1 MRLDVALGGIEQ
13 VHAERHVVRPGAQVI
28 HALARR
34 VAEDD
39 FGRVRIQGEWP
50 RRAVGQRDLRF
61 FHRFG
66 EREAERIAGLDEKL
80 AGFRRGG
87 IEPFDGVGDEDGERN
102 AQRPVALEDIEADP
116 DLLPRV
122 KTVVKDSELMIR
134 ITGSWS
140 DLIKEALTTSLNR
153 QRIKYTL
160 TVKQLTAMDIDGIT
174 HLEAANLE
182 TDRLAFRFRG
192 PGRAN
197 IAWLHAR
204 LFEVDISGPCKIE
217 VTGKVVEQSITVSAI
232 GFYYA
237 PKLESKKAVAR
248 LNGPSQATIWV
259 CNALD
264 ATISGPGRLEYY
276 GSPRV
281 RQKGFPFGGLVS
293 LGKP

>member
-1 MRLDVALGGIEQ
+1 MNNKTMPQIDGIRLDLTETRE
-13 VHAERHVVRPGAQVI
+13 VHGFERVSLSVQNIQNDLVI
-28 HALARR
+28 M
-34 VAEDD
+34 
-39 FGRVRIQGEWP
+39 Q
-50 RRAVGQRDLRF
+50 GQRESL
-61 FHRFG
+61 
-66 EREAERIAGLDEKL
+66 
-80 AGFRRGG
+80 
-87 IEPFDGVGDEDGERN
+87 V
-102 AQRPVALEDIEADP
+102 IEADP

-134 ITGSWS
+134 FTGSWS

-182 TDRLAFRFRG
+182 ADRLAFHFRG

-259 CNALD
+259 CDALD